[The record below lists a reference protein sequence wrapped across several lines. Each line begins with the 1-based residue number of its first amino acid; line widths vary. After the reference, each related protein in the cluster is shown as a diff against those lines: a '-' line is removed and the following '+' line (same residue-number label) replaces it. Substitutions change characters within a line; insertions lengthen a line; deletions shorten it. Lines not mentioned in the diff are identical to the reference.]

1 MQETVVITMSPDG
14 TIASSHTLSDEQKL
28 SLKAFLKIKRGNTNG
43 SFNDQFTTIWN
54 EYAKRN
60 NWRPIKTL
68 NKDIS
73 DRLSKAAKHYPSIE
87 DWKVI
92 LRGMEADPFFSGKSG
107 VYDRPKPLTLFYKN
121 RYFEFH
127 EAGSDMEVAPVDYF
141 KMLLATSPG
150 VEETRERIKTFN
162 GGAQ

>member
-14 TIASSHTLSDEQKL
+14 NITTSHTLSDDQKAT
-28 SLKAFLKIKRGNTNG
+28 LKAFLKIKRVNTRV
-43 SFNDQFTTIWN
+43 SFNDQFTAIWN

-60 NWRPIKTL
+60 NWRSIKVL
-68 NKDIS
+68 NKDLA
-73 DRLSKAAKHYPSIE
+73 DRLLKASKHYPTIE
-87 DWKVI
+87 DWKII

-121 RYFEFH
+121 RFFEFY
-127 EAGSDMEVAPVDYF
+127 EAGNDMDVAPVDYF

-150 VEETRERIKTFN
+150 VEETRERIAELK
-162 GGAQ
+162 GAL